1 VSAVITVAPTGPIAS
16 KADNPELPTQPEEI
30 AEAVHQAYL
39 AGAPV
44 AHIHLRDRRDQPT
57 ADLNIA
63 RRTMGL
69 IAERCQFIFDSWRR
83 LVRRAWAHRT
93 RRAYGASNDE
103 QSLAMLHRAV
113 ELGVTL
119 FDTAEVYGPHHNEQ
133 LVGRGL
139 AEVRDKVVIATKV
152 GFVIEGGKLQTVD
165 GTPVIDGS
173 PAHVKAAVE
182 GLLQRLGTDYID
194 LLYLHRIDPTVPIK
208 DTVGAL
214 ADLVNGGKVRYL
226 GLSEAS
232 VSTIRRAHA
241 VHPITAVQS
250 EYSLFERGIE
260 ANGVLDTVRE
270 LGIANVA
277 YSPLGRGFL
286 TGQLD
291 LDKLDATDFHNL
303 DPRMQG
309 ENLEANLRIVRAIAR
324 IASAK
329 GVKPSQLA
337 LAWTIAQ
344 GAVPIPGTRRIGYL
358 EENVAAADISL
369 TDAELAELDEAAPV
383 GAASGDR
390 YPAGQMST
398 LTV

>member
-1 VSAVITVAPTGPIAS
+1 MPRRWAS
-16 KADNPELPTQPEEI
+16 
-30 AEAVHQAYL
+30 
-39 AGAPV
+39 
-44 AHIHLRDRRDQPT
+44 
-57 ADLNIA
+57 
-63 RRTMGL
+63 
-69 IAERCQFIFDSWRR
+69 SS
-83 LVRRAWAHRT
+83 RA
-93 RRAYGASNDE
+93 ASFK
-103 QSLAMLHRAV
+103 QST
-113 ELGVTL
+113 E
-119 FDTAEVYGPHHNEQ
+119 
-133 LVGRGL
+133 
-139 AEVRDKVVIATKV
+139 
-152 GFVIEGGKLQTVD
+152 
-165 GTPVIDGS
+165 TPVIDGS

-182 GLLQRLGTDYID
+182 GSLQRLGTDYID
-194 LLYLHRIDPTVPIK
+194 LLYLHRIDPTVPIE
-208 DTVGAL
+208 DTVGVL
-214 ADLVNGGKVRYL
+214 ANLVNGGKVRYL

-232 VSTIRRAHA
+232 ASTIRRAHA

-260 ANGVLDTVRE
+260 ANGVLDTVCE

-291 LDKLDATDFHNL
+291 LDKLDATDFRNL

-383 GAASGDR
+383 GLPPVIVTRQGRCPLSRSDPR
-390 YPAGQMST
+390 ST
-398 LTV
+398 YTNH